1 MRLTTDSAI
10 QTALGRLP
18 KEEVVELTRRLIRI
32 PSVNPPGGEGPVA
45 EHLALLLERE
55 GITCELQE
63 VEPGRPNL
71 IASIGTGKSPH
82 LAFNGHIDVVGAGER
97 ANWSVDPFAGELRDN
112 RIIGRGACD
121 MKGGIAALTCA
132 FLAIHRA
139 KIPLAGT
146 LSYTAVMGEETGSVG
161 AGHLL
166 QSGFTADAAIV
177 GECSTA
183 EQIGIGY
190 RGALWFEVTTHGR
203 TSHGS
208 RPHLGINAILQMT
221 DLVIPTLRNVVNEMP
236 HVEHTEFL
244 IKKPT
249 LNVGMISGGFKVN
262 VVPDACS
269 ATFDLRI
276 VPGQSSGEVLKAVQQ
291 ALRGLAEHHSDF
303 RWDLKVIKQIEPFIT
318 DPNSRLVQSLTAAC
332 QRTNGALPKCVGKTG
347 YSDANA
353 FAGRLGIS
361 AVAFGPGAI
370 GSGHSPDEWVD
381 IDDLYKVAQIYVAT
395 AIDYCG
401 LGASD

>member
-1 MRLTTDSAI
+1 MFSSVEAAI
-10 QTALGRLP
+10 QAAWTRLP

-32 PSVNPPGGEGPVA
+32 PSVNPPGGEGAVA
-45 EHLALLLERE
+45 EHLAALLERE
-55 GITCELQE
+55 GIQCELQE

-71 IASIGTGKSPH
+71 IASIGSGKSPH
-82 LAFNGHIDVVGAGER
+82 LAFNGHTDVVGAGER
-97 ANWSVDPFAGELRDN
+97 SNWSVDPFAGELRGN

-146 LSYTAVMGEETGSVG
+146 LSYTAVMGEETGSIG

-190 RGALWFEVTTHGR
+190 RGALWFEVRTHGR

-208 RPHLGINAILQMT
+208 RPHQGINAILLLT
-221 DLVIPTLRNVVNEMP
+221 DLAIPALRKVVDEMP
-236 HVEHTEFL
+236 HVEHSQF
-244 IKKPT
+244 IIRKPT
-249 LNVGMISGGFKVN
+249 LNVGMIAGGFKVN
-262 VVPDACS
+262 VVPDVCS
-269 ATFDLRI
+269 ATFDLRT
-276 VPGQSSGEVLKAVQQ
+276 VPGQSTAQVREAIQQ
-291 ALRGLAEHHSDF
+291 ALRGLTERHPDF
-303 RWDLKVIKQIEPFIT
+303 KWDLNVIKQIEPFIT
-318 DPNSRLVQSLTAAC
+318 DPDSRLVQALIGAC
-332 QRTNGALPKCVGKTG
+332 RRTNGSPPECVGKTG

-353 FAGRLGIS
+353 FAGRLGIP

-370 GSGHSPDEWVD
+370 GSGHCPDEWVD
-381 IDDLYKVAQIYVAT
+381 IDDLYKVAQIYVVA

-401 LGASD
+401 VSPPA